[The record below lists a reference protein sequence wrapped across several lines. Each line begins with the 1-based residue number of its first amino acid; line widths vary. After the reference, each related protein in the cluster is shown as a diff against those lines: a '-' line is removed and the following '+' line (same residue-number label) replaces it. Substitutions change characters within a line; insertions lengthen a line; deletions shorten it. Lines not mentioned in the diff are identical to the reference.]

1 MYFDSHAHLG
11 EDCFAQDFVHIVE
24 NMRTAGVSGMM
35 EIGFDGPSSYHAVEL
50 ANRYDWIWAAVGS
63 HPDDAAQVDEA
74 RIEEYRALCEDPRV
88 KAIGETVWIII
99 TRPSAGCAAKS
110 LPYADGTCTET
121 FSSCCNPRTRG
132 ARGRTSHHQRLPG
145 RDRRVPLLFW
155 QL

>member
-88 KAIGETVWIII
+88 KAIGEIGLDYHYEDPPRDVQQRATC
-99 TRPSAGCAAKS
+99 SASAQAQS
-110 LPYADGTCTET
+110 FADET
-121 FSSCCNPRTRG
+121 TTDLSISRSGSCSFSSR
-132 ARGRTSHHQRLPG
+132 
-145 RDRRVPLLFW
+145 
-155 QL
+155 

>member
-24 NMRTAGVSGMM
+24 NIRTAGVSGMM

-74 RIEEYRALCEDPRV
+74 RDVYKRQP
-88 KAIGETVWIII
+88 
-99 TRPSAGCAAKS
+99 
-110 LPYADGTCTET
+110 
-121 FSSCCNPRTRG
+121 FSSPFLRG
-132 ARGRTSHHQRLPG
+132 GSGRSCA
-145 RDRRVPLLFW
+145 
-155 QL
+155 

>member
-11 EDCFAQDFVHIVE
+11 EDCFTQDFVHIVE

-88 KAIGETVWIII
+88 KAIGEIGLDYHYSAAVCAPDRQAAPNL
-99 TRPSAGCAAKS
+99 RPVRCHA
-110 LPYADGTCTET
+110 
-121 FSSCCNPRTRG
+121 RG
-132 ARGRTSHHQRLPG
+132 ASRSAPRFRPHPWLPA
-145 RDRRVPLLFW
+145 V
-155 QL
+155 

>member
-88 KAIGETVWIII
+88 KAIGEI
-99 TRPSAGCAAKS
+99 G
-110 LPYADGTCTET
+110 LE
-121 FSSCCNPRTRG
+121 
-132 ARGRTSHHQRLPG
+132 
-145 RDRRVPLLFW
+145 
-155 QL
+155 

>member
-11 EDCFAQDFVHIVE
+11 EDCFTQDFVHIVE

-88 KAIGETVWIII
+88 KAIGEIGLDYHYEDPPRDVQQ
-99 TRPSAGCAAKS
+99 RAFRMQMELAQKLS
-110 LPYADGTCTET
+110 LP
-121 FSSCCNPRTRG
+121 
-132 ARGRTSHHQRLPG
+132 
-145 RDRRVPLLFW
+145 V
-155 QL
+155 